1 MIKLLHI
8 VFALLSCLVC
18 LPLVGTP
25 RYERSINDGWAF
37 RKEGSLVTETVCFP
51 HTWNAHDSVDDEPGY
66 WRGIGWYERK
76 IQIND
81 DLSGRKVFVRF
92 EGANQEV
99 DLYVNGKH
107 AGNHKG
113 GYTAFVFDISEY
125 VHAGANDFR
134 IKADNS
140 HNEAIPPQGADFTFF
155 GGIYRDISL
164 VFAPEN
170 HIGIDHYASGGVYI
184 TTPEVSAEQ
193 ASVQVETR
201 LSIGRAEKNLVLE
214 QAVFDPDGKQ
224 VASVRKSIKK
234 PAAREVVKTAV
245 MVSHP
250 QLWDVDTPALYSV
263 VTRLLDKKGEVID
276 SRRNSFGIRTFR
288 FDPDKGFFL
297 NGRHLK
303 LIGTNRHQDYLG
315 KGNALPDEMHLRD
328 IRLLKEMGGNFLR
341 ISHYPQDELISDE
354 CDRLGILTCVEI
366 PVVNRIGLAE
376 EFTQNCV
383 NMAKEMVYQNFNHP
397 SMIAWAYMNEVL
409 LDNSPWQ
416 SGKTEKEA
424 YLRKVRDCAQAI
436 DSALREA
443 DPSRPTMIPCDG
455 DRKKYKESGL
465 GEIPDILGFNLYHG
479 WYYSSFDKL
488 GPALDKIHDTFPGKA
503 LLVSEYGADADS
515 RLHSFDPECQDYSC
529 DYALLLHKSYIPV
542 ILEKEYLSG
551 GAVWNLNDFHSEARG
566 FAVPHFNCKGI
577 TTSDRTPKDSYWL
590 YKALFGKDPFIRIG
604 GSDWRIRGGQET
616 DGMCIQS
623 VEVFAT
629 APTVELVLNG
639 ESLGTQVVR
648 SGSALFD
655 VPFRAG
661 ENVLEA
667 RGSDGAADLLHID
680 FRLVPE
686 DLSQFREISVLMG
699 TRRYFEDRPGG
710 QIWIPEQEYRLGSWG
725 YVGGE
730 RMYQQNSSGPR
741 PAFEADIVGT
751 DRDPLFQTQRA
762 GQEAFKADVPDGSYF
777 VYLYFADL
785 AGPSRGKP
793 MLYDIGNEALAS
805 GETGRIF
812 SVSINGVMVLK
823 DLNLAAEYGYNTA
836 VVQRFPVDVEGGK
849 GLNIDFIK
857 TEGLPVL
864 NAIRIIRV
872 Q

>member
-1 MIKLLHI
+1 
-8 VFALLSCLVC
+8 
-18 LPLVGTP
+18 
-25 RYERSINDGWAF
+25 
-37 RKEGSLVTETVCFP
+37 
-51 HTWNAHDSVDDEPGY
+51 
-66 WRGIGWYERK
+66 
-76 IQIND
+76 
-81 DLSGRKVFVRF
+81 
-92 EGANQEV
+92 
-99 DLYVNGKH
+99 
-107 AGNHKG
+107 
-113 GYTAFVFDISEY
+113 
-125 VHAGANDFR
+125 
-134 IKADNS
+134 
-140 HNEAIPPQGADFTFF
+140 
-155 GGIYRDISL
+155 
-164 VFAPEN
+164 
-170 HIGIDHYASGGVYI
+170 
-184 TTPEVSAEQ
+184 
-193 ASVQVETR
+193 
-201 LSIGRAEKNLVLE
+201 
-214 QAVFDPDGKQ
+214 
-224 VASVRKSIKK
+224 
-234 PAAREVVKTAV
+234 
-245 MVSHP
+245 
-250 QLWDVDTPALYSV
+250 
-263 VTRLLDKKGEVID
+263 
-276 SRRNSFGIRTFR
+276 
-288 FDPDKGFFL
+288 
-297 NGRHLK
+297 
-303 LIGTNRHQDYLG
+303 
-315 KGNALPDEMHLRD
+315 
-328 IRLLKEMGGNFLR
+328 
-341 ISHYPQDELISDE
+341 
-354 CDRLGILTCVEI
+354 
-366 PVVNRIGLAE
+366 
-376 EFTQNCV
+376 
-383 NMAKEMVYQNFNHP
+383 
-397 SMIAWAYMNEVL
+397 
-409 LDNSPWQ
+409 
-416 SGKTEKEA
+416 
-424 YLRKVRDCAQAI
+424 
-436 DSALREA
+436 
-443 DPSRPTMIPCDG
+443 
-455 DRKKYKESGL
+455 
-465 GEIPDILGFNLYHG
+465 
-479 WYYSSFDKL
+479 
-488 GPALDKIHDTFPGKA
+488 
-503 LLVSEYGADADS
+503 
-515 RLHSFDPECQDYSC
+515 
-529 DYALLLHKSYIPV
+529 
-542 ILEKEYLSG
+542 
-551 GAVWNLNDFHSEARG
+551 
-566 FAVPHFNCKGI
+566 
-577 TTSDRTPKDSYWL
+577 
-590 YKALFGKDPFIRIG
+590 
-604 GSDWRIRGGQET
+604 
-616 DGMCIQS
+616 MCIQF

-710 QIWIPEQEYRLGSWG
+710 QIWIPEQEYRPGSWG